1 MQKYLKFCKRTSKIA
16 KFAGLLRVCA
26 RVSMTFMARI
36 EEIRSLFPALSR
48 KVYGK
53 DLVYFDN
60 AATSQRPQSVID
72 MWTKITSESNANIH
86 RAVHR
91 LADEATQAYE
101 QARDSV
107 RDFINARSREE
118 IIFTSGTTAAVN
130 LVAFSFGEA
139 FVKEGDEVVVTE
151 AEHHSNIVPWQ
162 MMCKRKGAVL
172 KVLPVDDSGHLRTEM
187 LDEILSDKTRIMA
200 VTHISNVLGLINP
213 VKEIIEKCH
222 ASGIPVLIDGAQGVV
237 HSKVDVQDLDCD
249 FYVFS
254 GHKLYAATGTGVLY
268 GKKELLDAMPP
279 YMGGGEMVGTVSFE
293 ETTYAPLPMKFEAG
307 TQNFASAAT
316 LKSAIEFTNLLND
329 NELVD
334 KLDKIRDYLLDYLRS
349 DERIT
354 LYGVPRGT
362 NEEKIPLFSFTV
374 KGIHHEDL
382 ALILDK
388 MGIAVRS
395 GQMCAEP
402 LMTRFGVTGMLRVS
416 LAPYNTLEEAE
427 YFIRCL
433 DKAIKMLQ

>member
-1 MQKYLKFCKRTSKIA
+1 MDIQH
-16 KFAGLLRVCA
+16 
-26 RVSMTFMARI
+26 
-36 EEIRSLFPALSR
+36 IRNMFPSLSR

-60 AATSQRPQSVID
+60 AATSQRVQTVLDEWNRIS
-72 MWTKITSESNANIH
+72 SESNANIH

-91 LADEATQAYE
+91 LSDEATQAYE
-101 QARDSV
+101 GSRDAV
-107 RDFINARSREE
+107 KEFLNAAGREE

-130 LVAFSFGEA
+130 LVAFCYGEA
-139 FVKEGDEVVVTE
+139 FVGEGDEVIVTE

-172 KVLPVDDSGHLRTEM
+172 KVLPVDDSGHLMIEKLEELICERT
-187 LDEILSDKTRIMA
+187 KIMA

-213 VKEIIEKCH
+213 VKEIIDKCH
-222 ASGIPVLIDGAQGVV
+222 SRGVPVLVDGAQGAV
-237 HSKVDVQDLDCD
+237 HCKVDVQEMDCD

-268 GKKELLDAMPP
+268 GKKKWLDAMPP
-279 YMGGGEMVGTVSFE
+279 YMGGGEMVGTVSFK
-293 ETTYAPLPMKFEAG
+293 ETTFAPLPMKYEAG

-316 LKSAIEFTNLLND
+316 LKPALEFINLLND
-329 NELVD
+329 NELI
-334 KLDKIRDYLLDYLRS
+334 KYNDKIKHYLLDYFNN
-349 DERIT
+349 DPRIR

-362 NEEKIPLFSFTV
+362 SEEKIPLFSFTV
-374 KGIHHEDL
+374 QGVHHEDL

-388 MGIAVRS
+388 MGVAVRS

-402 LMTRFGVTGMLRVS
+402 VMDRFGVTGMLRAS
-416 LAPYNTLEEAE
+416 LAPYNTMEEAE
-427 YFIRCL
+427 YFVKCL
-433 DKAIKMLQ
+433 NKAIDMLV

>member
-1 MQKYLKFCKRTSKIA
+1 MNIN
-16 KFAGLLRVCA
+16 
-26 RVSMTFMARI
+26 
-36 EEIRSLFPALSR
+36 EIRRLFPTLSR

-60 AATSQRPQSVID
+60 AATSQRVKGVLDEWNRIS
-72 MWTKITSESNANIH
+72 SESNANIH

-107 RDFINARSREE
+107 KDFLNASSREE
-118 IIFTSGTTAAVN
+118 IIFTSGTTAAIN
-130 LVAFSFGEA
+130 LIAFCFGEA
-139 FVKEGDEVVVTE
+139 YVREGDEVVVTE

-162 MMCKRKGAVL
+162 MMCQRKKAVL
-172 KVLPVDDSGHLRTEM
+172 KVLPVDDSGHLVVEK
-187 LDEILSDKTRIMA
+187 LDEILTERTRILA

-222 ASGIPVLIDGAQGVV
+222 DRGVKVLVDGAQGAV
-237 HSKVDVQDLDCD
+237 HSRIDVQDLDCD

-268 GKKELLDAMPP
+268 GRKELLENMPP
-279 YMGGGEMVGTVSFE
+279 YMGGGEMVGTVRFTG
-293 ETTYAPLPMKFEAG
+293 TTYAPLPMKYEAG

-316 LKSAIEFTNLLND
+316 LKPAIEFVKSLSD
-329 NELVD
+329 NELLKYND
-334 KLDKIRDYLLDYLRS
+334 KVRDYLLEELTK

-362 NEEKIPLFSFTV
+362 SEEKIPLFSFTV
-374 KGIHHEDL
+374 KGVHHEDL

-402 LMTRFGVTGMLRVS
+402 LMDRFGVTGMIRVS
-416 LAPYNTLEEAE
+416 LAPYNTMEEAE
-427 YFIRCL
+427 YFVKCL
-433 DKAIKMLQ
+433 DRAINMLK

>member
-1 MQKYLKFCKRTSKIA
+1 MLMNMVVA
-16 KFAGLLRVCA
+16 
-26 RVSMTFMARI
+26 
-36 EEIRSLFPALSR
+36 EIRNLFPVLSR

-53 DLVYFDN
+53 ELVYFDN

-72 MWTKITSESNANIH
+72 EWNRITAESNANIH

-101 QARDSV
+101 ASRDAV
-107 RDFINARSREE
+107 KAFLNAEHREE
-118 IIFTSGTTAAVN
+118 IVFTSGTTAAIN
-130 LVAFSFGEA
+130 LAAFCFGEA
-139 FVKEGDEVVVTE
+139 FVGEGDEVVVTE

-162 MMCKRKGAVL
+162 LMCERKKAVL
-172 KVLPVDDSGHLRTEM
+172 KVLPVDDYGHLKVEM
-187 LDEILSDKTRIMA
+187 LDGLITDRTKIMA
-200 VTHISNVLGLINP
+200 VTHISNVLGIINP

-222 ASGIPVLIDGAQGVV
+222 SKNVPVLVDGAQGAV
-237 HSKVDVQDLDCD
+237 HCKVDVQDLDCD

-268 GKKELLDAMPP
+268 GKKKWLEAMPP
-279 YMGGGEMVGTVSFE
+279 YMGGGEMVGTVRFSG
-293 ETTYAPLPMKFEAG
+293 TTYAPLPMKYEAG

-316 LKSAIEFTNLLND
+316 LKPAIKFINLLND
-329 NELVD
+329 NELVKYND
-334 KLDKIRDYLLDYLRS
+334 KVKDYLLDALLK
-349 DERIT
+349 DERIK
-354 LYGVPRGT
+354 LFGVPRGT

-374 KGIHHEDL
+374 NGVHHEDL

-402 LMTRFGVTGMLRVS
+402 LMDRFGVTGMLRVS
-416 LAPYNTLEEAE
+416 LAPYNTMEEAE
-427 YFIRCL
+427 YFVKCL
-433 DKAIKMLQ
+433 DKAIGMLM